1 MAKRK
6 DISDL
11 AAGRL
16 TGPPRGAGGETPRPS
31 RNYGTE
37 RLGIVNG
44 DAPPAA
50 AEPAASEPAPAAAA
64 PSAAKPPASPLDLPR
79 ACKAR
84 PAIEPA
90 WPPARPAW
98 EASQPT
104 WQPPGTPQRGV
115 HDLTAE
121 TWADPPA
128 CQPQAGSTPAAG
140 GGEASKITNRR
151 AFALGGGGAVAAL
164 LLAVWMLWPSAE
176 PPRPQRAQAAAR
188 PPAHAAPAPPAA
200 AEAPPAMQADG
211 GMVQNSALRHG
222 HPQVARHRP
231 RRVPFAQLGPGDD
244 HSADVPQEPAPSSPP
259 PPLPPRKVAIIHEPP
274 PVTTDESA
282 SPPAPAAPLPA
293 SAPASRPAEPPPPAL
308 AAKPAEPPAPPAPP
322 PVRYVPCPPGFRLA
336 GTVSQGGR
344 VVANVNGR
352 FVGVGDEV
360 NGAEVVAIDG
370 LLVTMQRKG
379 ERFIVGFGRDGG
391 GGAREAAEQSA
402 QASDDEAPTTRP
414 AADE

>member
-188 PPAHAAPAPPAA
+188 PPAHAAP
-200 AEAPPAMQADG
+200 
-211 GMVQNSALRHG
+211 
-222 HPQVARHRP
+222 
-231 RRVPFAQLGPGDD
+231 VPFAQLGPGDD